1 MVTTSASPPPRQVF
15 GLLLPFLAVLA
26 GPAAAEDKFHAYA
39 SVGTGALNGVYYPVG
54 GAICAI
60 VNEHLRATGVR
71 CSPETTPGSGYNLDA
86 LRSGELELA
95 IVQSDVAFDAYSGK
109 GSFSDNPFRELR
121 SVLVLHPEL
130 VTIVGRA
137 GLQKIS
143 DLMGKRINAGTEG
156 SGSRR
161 TWETLQHALGWTD
174 AEAPQI
180 IDMPAEAVG
189 AGICSGAIDAGVIV
203 AGHPSDQARDLLT
216 RCAVD
221 LVSVEGPAVDAL
233 VAGAPYLKK
242 AEIPGGLYGLVTNT
256 PSFGVSAVLMTRAE
270 TDDRTVAAFARAL
283 VTQVEA
289 LKAKNPALAN
299 LSVQQMISGS
309 LPAPLHPA
317 ALQVYRELGLLK

>member
-1 MVTTSASPPPRQVF
+1 MGRAVVKRFFWFV
-15 GLLLPFLAVLA
+15 LALVALLA
-26 GPAAAEDKFHAYA
+26 GPAPAEETFHAYA

-86 LRSGELELA
+86 LRSGELEFA
-95 IVQSDVAFDAYSGK
+95 IVQSDVAFDAYSGT
-109 GSFSDNPFRELR
+109 GSFADRPFPALR

-156 SGSRR
+156 SGTRR
-161 TWETLQHALGWTD
+161 TWETLQKALGWT
-174 AEAPQI
+174 EAQTPQI
-180 IDMPAEAVG
+180 VDMPAETVA

-203 AGHPSDQARDLLT
+203 AGHPSAQARDLLS

-221 LVSVEGPAVDAL
+221 LVSVDGLAVNSLVEGRL
-233 VAGAPYLKK
+233 ISRRGRFQAPSTDCR
-242 AEIPGGLYGLVTNT
+242 AIRRASASA
-256 PSFGVSAVLMTRAE
+256 PS
-270 TDDRTVAAFARAL
+270 
-283 VTQVEA
+283 
-289 LKAKNPALAN
+289 
-299 LSVQQMISGS
+299 
-309 LPAPLHPA
+309 
-317 ALQVYRELGLLK
+317 